1 MRAGRLRHRFHLQ
14 DLSESKVGGTVS
26 RSWST
31 VDTIRGSLE
40 PLRGR
45 ERYDAAQ
52 VEFEC
57 DTRIRLRY
65 RDDVTADMRLQHT
78 ETDDVYNI
86 EAVIDVGGRRRELE
100 VLTIREGA

>member
-1 MRAGRLRHRFHLQ
+1 MRAGRLRHQFYLQ
-14 DLSESKVGGTVS
+14 DLSEVNSGGVVT
-26 RSWST
+26 RTWDT
-31 VDTIRGSLE
+31 TATIRGSRE

-65 RDDVTADMRLQHT
+65 RSGVTADMRLMDV
-78 ETDDVYNI
+78 ETSDVYNI
-86 EAVIDVGGRRRELE
+86 SEVINVDGRDRELE
-100 VLTIREGA
+100 LLTVREE